1 MVTIRSSRGDERGQ
15 HVQRGGLAGAR
26 TTRDDDV
33 EPPAHAGVQEVGR
46 AVAQRSELDQVV
58 HRQRVG
64 GELSDGQHAAVDR
77 QGRYDGV
84 HAAAVRQSRVDHGG
98 GLVDAAADARDDLV
112 DRAAQV
118 CLVLEL
124 AVDLDQLALA
134 LEPDVRGAV
143 DHDLRHVDVA
153 QVGLQRAVAEDVVRD
168 LLGDPFAVAA
178 RQGAVA
184 GSENV
189 GQDGAHLGLELGC
202 LEVGVVELWTELLE
216 QLAVHALL
224 EVLEPVL
231 GGFGARCGRRGRLSG
246 ACSRSDLGVATGP
259 GGSGRAASTA
269 ATGCPGPGRSRRV
282 ATRGGRRI
290 RGYVGAPL
298 RCGRIFPGGR
308 CGCRGRLV
316 GVVEGGEAIAETA
329 HRDS

>member
-1 MVTIRSSRGDERGQ
+1 MRSSAGDERGQ

-26 TTRDDDV
+26 TTGDDDV
-33 EPPAHAGVQEVGR
+33 EPSAHAGVQEVGR

-58 HRQRVG
+58 DRQGVG

-84 HAAAVRQSRVDHGG
+84 HAAAVGESRVDHGG

-134 LEPDVRGAV
+134 LEPDVHGAV

-153 QVGLQRAVAEDVVRD
+153 EVGLQRAVAEDVVRD
-168 LLGDPFAVAA
+168 LLGDPLAVAA

-184 GSENV
+184 GSEDV
-189 GQDGAHLGLELGC
+189 GQDGAHLGLELGS
-202 LEVGVVELWTELLE
+202 LEVGVVELRTELLQ

-231 GGFGARCGRRGRLSG
+231 RGFGAGCGRRRGLPA
-246 ACSRSDLGVATGP
+246 ACSRSDLCGAARP
-259 GGSGRAASTA
+259 SGSGRATGTA
-269 ATGCPGPGRSRRV
+269 ASGCPRPGRRRRV
-282 ATRGGRRI
+282 ARGGGRRI
-290 RGYVGAPL
+290 GGYVGAPL
-298 RCGRIFPGGR
+298 RCGRVFPGGR

-329 HRDS
+329 HRYP